1 MDVGSAS
8 GFEASDMFISNN
20 KIADLER
27 AKRAAKAQATAAKV
41 DEAAQEFE
49 SVFMS
54 QMLQH
59 MFADVDMSPMADG
72 PGKEIYQS
80 MLVDEYGK
88 IITRAGGIGIADHVK
103 REMLRLQEVE

>member
-1 MDVGSAS
+1 MDVGGAS
-8 GFEASDMFISNN
+8 GFEASDMLIGNN
-20 KIADLER
+20 KIAELER
-27 AKRAAKAQATAAKV
+27 AKRIAKAQASQAKV

-49 SVFMS
+49 SVFLS

-88 IITRAGGIGIADHVK
+88 IISRAGGIGLADHVK
-103 REMLRLQEVE
+103 REILRLQEVE